1 MKWQLKA
8 LFSTSVFLLVTAT
21 SNVDTV
27 RFVALVSVS
36 VASAFAWDAGV
47 ERGREQERGSK

>member
-1 MKWQLKA
+1 MKWQLMA
-8 LFSTSVFLLVTAT
+8 LVSTTVFLLVTAT
-21 SNVDTV
+21 SSVGTV
-27 RFVALVSVS
+27 RFVAIASVA